1 MSTTLLI
8 GVAILAVALL
18 LLLVMKFQWPAYV
31 ALLAVS
37 VITAAAAG
45 MPINEIIPTVISGMG
60 STLGSVAL
68 LVGLG
73 AMLGGVIEKT
83 GGAEVVAARA
93 AQILGKDRLGPALM
107 IASGLIGIPIF
118 FDVGFIIL
126 VPIIFSFAKAAG
138 HKSPVILGAP
148 VAATMVFIHNSVPP
162 HPGVTGSTTLLREDV
177 LGLVTLIGILLAIPI
192 GFVIYLVSKK
202 ITKQNLPLTPEIQE
216 KYESTGAADFSAMT
230 AAEANES
237 GVATVRKPAAGLVLL
252 MILLPIAMIATGT
265 ITKIFA
271 EEGSTVSRV
280 TSFIGA
286 PGLALLVAVILAM
299 WILGRANGWP
309 QKEMADLMDAALGP
323 AAVVVFVTGAGGVF
337 ARILTDSGIGDAVA
351 GKLVGAGVPVLF
363 MAFLIA
369 LVFKVAQGSGTVATL
384 AAAGLV
390 QSTVMAGNYSD
401 FQVALIIL
409 AIGMGSV
416 SLSHINDSGFWISS
430 RFLGLGVSGGL
441 KTWTVLCTVGGF
453 LGMTIISILWL
464 FT

>member
-1 MSTTLLI
+1 
-8 GVAILAVALL
+8 
-18 LLLVMKFQWPAYV
+18 
-31 ALLAVS
+31 
-37 VITAAAAG
+37 
-45 MPINEIIPTVISGMG
+45 
-60 STLGSVAL
+60 
-68 LVGLG
+68 
-73 AMLGGVIEKT
+73 
-83 GGAEVVAARA
+83 
-93 AQILGKDRLGPALM
+93 
-107 IASGLIGIPIF
+107 
-118 FDVGFIIL
+118 
-126 VPIIFSFAKAAG
+126 
-138 HKSPVILGAP
+138 
-148 VAATMVFIHNSVPP
+148 MVFIHNSVPP

-202 ITKQNLPLTPEIQE
+202 ITEQNLPLTPEIQE

-230 AAEANES
+230 AAKANES
-237 GVATVRKPAAGLVLL
+237 RVATVRKPAAGLVLL

-390 QSTVMAGNYSD
+390 QSTVMTGNYSD

-430 RFLGLGVSGGL
+430 RFLGLSVSGGL